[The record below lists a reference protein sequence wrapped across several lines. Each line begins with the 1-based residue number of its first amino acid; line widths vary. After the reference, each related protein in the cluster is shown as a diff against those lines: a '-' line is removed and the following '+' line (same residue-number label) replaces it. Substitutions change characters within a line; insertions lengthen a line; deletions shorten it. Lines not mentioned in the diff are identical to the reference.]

1 MSWMFHVNL
10 LHLFKICENAS
21 FLGKGLDSGSQK
33 VQIPND
39 PHSIVETYSCDDAV
53 KHCILGNSNDFQLH
67 GLSETDLKWSV
78 WDTIKFK
85 HYSN

>member
-1 MSWMFHVNL
+1 MFHVNL

-21 FLGKGLDSGSQK
+21 FLGKGLQSGSQK
-33 VQIPND
+33 VQIPTD
-39 PHSIVETYSCDDAV
+39 PHIIVETYSCGNAV

-78 WDTIKFK
+78 
-85 HYSN
+85 

>member
-1 MSWMFHVNL
+1 MFHVNL

-21 FLGKGLDSGSQK
+21 FLGKGLQSGSQK
-33 VQIPND
+33 VQIPTD
-39 PHSIVETYSCDDAV
+39 THIIVETYSCDDAV

-78 WDTIKFK
+78 
-85 HYSN
+85 